1 METMSKI
8 CPSCGKKLPASAGF
22 CAGCGTNLQG
32 VAPVQNGPD
41 FNQIKAV
48 ATDVA
53 GSVVSTVKT
62 ATKGI
67 AFTYFIPAVVTVIN
81 ILGVLVSDWFK
92 IKTDYDRET
101 FKFSELMEV
110 ISEEIEFFAFIIIGL
125 LVIGFILSI
134 AGSVLTILKKTAGKV
149 LFFVGSA
156 LALLDVIGL
165 SVIFLIMDI
174 EYSDVVVEPKAGPI
188 LFFIFTIVGIVFAAV
203 SKTGNKLN
211 QKTAPMN
218 QQFNPVQ
225 VQVNYPTQ
233 NQNPNDYNNQFNNY
247 NNNQF

>member
-62 ATKGI
+62 ATKGVPVLR
-67 AFTYFIPAVVTVIN
+67 FIPIVTTLLSIICVLAGGWLTVSFWGESETGNFFETMELFVEIVEGAV
-81 ILGVLVSDWFK
+81 
-92 IKTDYDRET
+92 
-101 FKFSELMEV
+101 
-110 ISEEIEFFAFIIIGL
+110 IIFIGL
-125 LVIGFILSI
+125 LAIGMLLSL
-134 AGSVLTILKKTAGKV
+134 AGSVLTILGKSIGKI
-149 LFFVGSA
+149 FPIVGNA
-156 LALLDVIGL
+156 LAILSMVVMFILIGIE
-165 SVIFLIMDI
+165 VNGYIDIAPGAGAIF
-174 EYSDVVVEPKAGPI
+174 
-188 LFFIFTIVGIVFAAV
+188 FFIFCIASIVTSAIANPDKKNAV
-203 SKTGNKLN
+203 NN
-211 QKTAPMN
+211 MN

-225 VQVNYPTQ
+225 VQVNYPAQ
-233 NQNPNDYNNQFNNY
+233 NQNQFNNY